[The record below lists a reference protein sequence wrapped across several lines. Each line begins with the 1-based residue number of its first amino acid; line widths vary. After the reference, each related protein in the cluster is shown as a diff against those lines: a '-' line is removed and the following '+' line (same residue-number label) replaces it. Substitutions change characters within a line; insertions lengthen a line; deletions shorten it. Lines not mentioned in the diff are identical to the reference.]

1 MEGLL
6 VLLGL
11 ALLAVP
17 ILLVVALVSIAG
29 LKRRV
34 GDLESQVYR
43 LQVAPVAAP
52 TTASART
59 PEPAPDT
66 PQVADAPPRANV
78 PTGYVPN
85 AEVEMPREP
94 TLAELIAKVVPA
106 SIARNSGVGT
116 SAARLGPCASNCA

>member
-34 GDLESQVYR
+34 GDL
-43 LQVAPVAAP
+43 
-52 TTASART
+52 
-59 PEPAPDT
+59 
-66 PQVADAPPRANV
+66 
-78 PTGYVPN
+78 
-85 AEVEMPREP
+85 
-94 TLAELIAKVVPA
+94 
-106 SIARNSGVGT
+106 
-116 SAARLGPCASNCA
+116 